1 MLTMCHILW
10 YFTWIISSHHNNS
23 TKDFHYMHF
32 LVEETD
38 TDILSDLTILSVK
51 EKDTENTLKEG
62 QDV

>member
-1 MLTMCHILW
+1 
-10 YFTWIISSHHNNS
+10 
-23 TKDFHYMHF
+23 MHF